1 VLVAGAIEAAV
12 VARGA
17 RVVTA
22 DGAAE
27 GDDPAARMMRQML
40 DVFSEFERAMIRAR
54 TRAALAQKKAR
65 GERVGGVPYGQ
76 RLADDGRSL
85 VTCPR
90 EAATVALALEL
101 SREGL
106 PLRGIAARLA
116 SAGHVARS
124 GKPFGPQSVANM
136 LRAA

>member
-1 VLVAGAIEAAV
+1 
-12 VARGA
+12 
-17 RVVTA
+17 
-22 DGAAE
+22 
-27 GDDPAARMMRQML
+27 ML
-40 DVFSEFERAMIRAR
+40 DVFSEFERGVIRAR
-54 TRAALAQKKAR
+54 TRAALAMKKAR
-65 GERVGGVPYGQ
+65 GERVGGVPFGK

-85 VTCPR
+85 VSCPS
-90 EAATVALALEL
+90 EAETVALALEL

-124 GKPFGPQSVANM
+124 GRPFGPQPVANM